1 MSKKS
6 VSKPMTQDAKARIY
20 SATARDNNGIIPA
33 DSFASRTASAADKAG
48 RKQ

>member
-6 VSKPMTQDAKARIY
+6 GSKPMTQDAKARIY
-20 SATARDNNGIIPA
+20 SATSRANDGIIPP
-33 DSFASRTASAADKAG
+33 DSFASRAASTADKAA